1 MDEPSWH
8 IVISEGFGNAAIA
21 RAQAV
26 ARVTVLS
33 TGDEDALKEAV
44 RDCDA
49 LLVRTSATVTRDVIE
64 QAGRLRVIGR
74 AGSGLDN
81 IDVEAAR
88 ERGILV
94 SHTPDAATSAVADLT
109 VGLMIAMVRGIA
121 TCDAA
126 VRAGA
131 GRFARERSHYETPEL
146 SELTLGIVGLG
157 RIGKAVAQRCFHGF
171 AMRILYNDILD
182 AQSLDFDAT
191 PTDKAQLFRQAD
203 VVSLHVPLTEQT
215 RRLIDGEALTRFKRG
230 SFLINTARGAV
241 VDSVAL
247 ADALESGQLAGAAL
261 DVFDPEPLP
270 KGHPLLT
277 APHTLFT
284 PHVGARSRTG
294 LTRMN
299 AVVDEVIRT
308 LEESRAVS

>member
-1 MDEPSWH
+1 MDESNWH
-8 IVISEGFGNAAIA
+8 IVISEGFEHDAIA

-26 ARVTVLS
+26 ARVTVLT
-33 TGDEDALKEAV
+33 TGDEHALKEAV

-49 LLVRTSATVTRDVIE
+49 LLVRTSAAVTRDVIE
-64 QAGRLRVIGR
+64 RAGRLRVIGR

-94 SHTPDAATSAVADLT
+94 IHTPDAASNAVADLT
-109 VGLMIAMVRGIA
+109 IGLMIALVRGI
-121 TCDAA
+121 TNCDAA
-126 VRAGA
+126 VRT
-131 GRFARERSHYETPEL
+131 GRFASERSHYVTQEL

-171 AMRILYNDILD
+171 AMHILYNDILN
-182 AQSLDFDAT
+182 AEPLGFEAT

-203 VVSLHVPLTEQT
+203 VVSLHVPLTERT
-215 RRLIDGEALTRFKRG
+215 RRLIEGEAMTRFKRG

-247 ADALESGQLAGAAL
+247 AHALESGHLAGAAL

-277 APHTLFT
+277 APNTLFT

-299 AVVDEVIRT
+299 AVVDEVIRV
-308 LEESRAVS
+308 LEESRKVS

>member
-8 IVISEGFGNAAIA
+8 IVISEGFGRAAIA

-26 ARVTVLS
+26 ARVTVLT
-33 TGDEDALKEAV
+33 TGDERALKEAV

-49 LLVRTSATVTRDVIE
+49 LLVRTSAAVTRDVIE
-64 QAGRLRVIGR
+64 RAGRLRVIGR

-88 ERGILV
+88 KRGILV
-94 SHTPDAATSAVADLT
+94 IHTPDAATNAVADLT
-109 VGLMIAMVRGIA
+109 VGLMIALVRGIT

-126 VRAGA
+126 VRV

-157 RIGKAVAQRCFHGF
+157 RIGKAVAERCSHGF
-171 AMRILYNDILD
+171 AMHILYNDILD
-182 AQSLDFDAT
+182 AEPLDFEAT
-191 PTDKAQLFRQAD
+191 PTDKARLYRQAD
-203 VVSLHVPLTEQT
+203 VVSLHVPLTERT
-215 RRLIDGEALTRFKRG
+215 RRLIDGEALTQFKRG

-241 VDSVAL
+241 VDSAAL
-247 ADALESGQLAGAAL
+247 ADALESGHLAGAAL

-270 KGHPLLT
+270 EGHPLLT
-277 APHTLFT
+277 APNALFT
-284 PHVGARSRTG
+284 PHVGARTRTG
-294 LTRMN
+294 LARMN
-299 AVVDEVIRT
+299 AVVDEVIRA

>member
-8 IVISEGFGNAAIA
+8 IVISEGFEHAAIA

-26 ARVTVLS
+26 ARVTVLT
-33 TGDEDALKEAV
+33 TGDERALKEAV

-49 LLVRTSATVTRDVIE
+49 LLVRTSAAVTRDVIE

-88 ERGILV
+88 KRGILV
-94 SHTPDAATSAVADLT
+94 IHTPDAATNAVADLT
-109 VGLMIAMVRGIA
+109 VGLMIALVRGI
-121 TCDAA
+121 TICDAA
-126 VRAGA
+126 VRAG
-131 GRFARERSHYETPEL
+131 RFAKERSHYETPEL

-157 RIGKAVAQRCFHGF
+157 RIGKAVARRCFHGF

-182 AQSLDFDAT
+182 VEPFDFEAT
-191 PTDKAQLFRQAD
+191 PTGKAQLYRQAD
-203 VVSLHVPLTEQT
+203 VVSLHLPLTERT
-215 RRLIDGEALTRFKRG
+215 RRLIEGEALTQFKRG

-247 ADALESGQLAGAAL
+247 ADALESGHLAGAAL
-261 DVFDPEPLP
+261 DVFDLEPLP
-270 KGHPLLT
+270 EGHPLLT
-277 APHTLFT
+277 APNTLFT
-284 PHVGARSRTG
+284 PHVGARTRTG
-294 LTRMN
+294 LARMN
-299 AVVDEVIRT
+299 AVVDEVIRA

>member
-1 MDEPSWH
+1 MGEPKWH
-8 IVISEGFGNAAIA
+8 IVISEGFGRAAIA

-26 ARVTVLS
+26 ARVTVLTTS
-33 TGDEDALKEAV
+33 DEPALKQAV

-64 QAGRLRVIGR
+64 RAGRLRVIGR

-94 SHTPDAATSAVADLT
+94 IHTPDAATSAVADLT
-109 VGLMIAMVRGIA
+109 LGLMIALVRRIT

-126 VRAGA
+126 VRAD
-131 GRFARERSHYETPEL
+131 RFAEERSQYETPEL

-157 RIGKAVAQRCFHGF
+157 RIGKAVARRCYHGF

-182 AQSLDFDAT
+182 AQPFDFEAT

-203 VVSLHVPLTEQT
+203 VVSLHLPLTEQT
-215 RRLIDGEALTRFKRG
+215 RRLIDGEALAQFKRG

-241 VDSVAL
+241 VDSAAL
-247 ADALESGQLAGAAL
+247 AHALESGQLAGAAL

>member
-8 IVISEGFGNAAIA
+8 IVISEGFEHAAIA

-26 ARVTVLS
+26 ARVTVLT
-33 TGDEDALKEAV
+33 TGDEHALKEAV

-49 LLVRTSATVTRDVIE
+49 LLVRTSAAVTRNVIE
-64 QAGRLRVIGR
+64 RAGRLRVIGR

-94 SHTPDAATSAVADLT
+94 IHTPDAATNAVADLT
-109 VGLMIAMVRGIA
+109 IGLMIALVRGI
-121 TCDAA
+121 TNCDSA
-126 VRAGA
+126 VRT
-131 GRFARERSHYETPEL
+131 GRFASERSHYEAPEL
-146 SELTLGIVGLG
+146 SEMSLGIVGLG

-182 AQSLDFDAT
+182 VEPFGFEAT

-203 VVSLHVPLTEQT
+203 VVSLHVPLTQRT
-215 RRLIDGEALTRFKRG
+215 RRLIEGEALKRFKRG

-247 ADALESGQLAGAAL
+247 AHALESGHLAGAAL

-277 APHTLFT
+277 APNTLFT
-284 PHVGARSRTG
+284 PHVGARTRTA
-294 LTRMN
+294 LTCMN
-299 AVVDEVIRT
+299 AVVDEVIRA

>member
-1 MDEPSWH
+1 MGEPKWH
-8 IVISEGFGNAAIA
+8 IVISEGFGRGAIA
-21 RAQAV
+21 RIQAV
-26 ARVTVLS
+26 ARVTVLTTS
-33 TGDEDALKEAV
+33 DEPALKEAV

-94 SHTPDAATSAVADLT
+94 IHTPDAATSAVADLT
-109 VGLMIAMVRGIA
+109 LGLMIALVRRIT

-126 VRAGA
+126 VRAR
-131 GRFARERSHYETPEL
+131 RFAEERSQYETPEL

-157 RIGKAVAQRCFHGF
+157 RIGKAVARRCFHGF

-182 AQSLDFDAT
+182 AQPLDFEAT
-191 PTDKAQLFRQAD
+191 PTDKAQLFHQAD

-215 RRLIDGEALTRFKRG
+215 RRLIDGEALTQFKRG
-230 SFLINTARGAV
+230 SYLINTSRGAV

-277 APHTLFT
+277 APNTVFT
-284 PHVGARSRTG
+284 PHVGARSRNG
-294 LTRMN
+294 LARMN
-299 AVVDEVIRT
+299 AVVDEVIRL

>member
-1 MDEPSWH
+1 MDEPKWH
-8 IVISEGFGNAAIA
+8 IVISEGFGRAAIA
-21 RAQAV
+21 RIQAV
-26 ARVTVLS
+26 ARVTVL
-33 TGDEDALKEAV
+33 TAGDEHALKKAV
-44 RDCDA
+44 QDCDA

-88 ERGILV
+88 KRGILV
-94 SHTPDAATSAVADLT
+94 IHTPDAATNAVADLT
-109 VGLMIAMVRGIA
+109 VGLMIALVRGIT

-126 VRAGA
+126 VRA

-182 AQSLDFDAT
+182 AEPLDFEAT
-191 PTDKAQLFRQAD
+191 PTDKAQLYRQAD
-203 VVSLHVPLTEQT
+203 VVSLHVPLTKRT
-215 RRLIDGEALTRFKRG
+215 RRLIEEEALTRFKRG

-247 ADALESGQLAGAAL
+247 AHALESGHLAGAAL

-270 KGHPLLT
+270 EGHPLLT
-277 APHTLFT
+277 APNALFT
-284 PHVGARSRTG
+284 PHVGARTRTG
-294 LTRMN
+294 LARMN
-299 AVVDEVIRT
+299 AVVDEVIRA

>member
-1 MDEPSWH
+1 
-8 IVISEGFGNAAIA
+8 
-21 RAQAV
+21 
-26 ARVTVLS
+26 
-33 TGDEDALKEAV
+33 
-44 RDCDA
+44 
-49 LLVRTSATVTRDVIE
+49 
-64 QAGRLRVIGR
+64 
-74 AGSGLDN
+74 

-94 SHTPDAATSAVADLT
+94 IHTPDAATSAVADLT
-109 VGLMIAMVRGIA
+109 LGLMIALVRRIT

-126 VRAGA
+126 VRAG
-131 GRFARERSHYETPEL
+131 RFAEERSQYETPEL

-157 RIGKAVAQRCFHGF
+157 RIGKAVARRCYHGF

-182 AQSLDFDAT
+182 AQPLDFEAT

-203 VVSLHVPLTEQT
+203 VVSLHLPLTEQT
-215 RRLIDGEALTRFKRG
+215 RRLIDGEALTQFKRG

-241 VDSVAL
+241 VDSAAL
-247 ADALESGQLAGAAL
+247 AHALESGQLAGAAL